1 MSTMTQSPDRDGP
14 LLQLQKVDSSQ
25 AGGGR
30 ELSPVFSALSPAAA
44 VPSLDSQPICIPTPY
59 TELGHDFGAL
69 PFYGSGLVGYG
80 GPPIAD
86 CPPLRQSLSPTLFW
100 PPPAHHHHGHVSP
113 LAVHRPQSR
122 LGPHG
127 QPTHGAWAELT
138 EENRKPLVGKRSLC
152 EERAQ
157 AGGKADMHFC
167 AVCSDYASG
176 YHYGVWSC
184 EGCKAFFKRSI
195 QGHNDYIC
203 PATNQCTIDKNR
215 RKSCQACRLRKC
227 YEVGMMKCGMRRDRS
242 TYNRSAGGQP
252 RRVPRL
258 VTRQP
263 SSNGPRRGLA
273 AEEEEV
279 VNGGLHHHTAAM
291 AVARDRSDGTL
302 TPEQLIGRILEAE
315 PPNIYLM
322 KDMKKPFTEAN
333 VMMSLTNLADK
344 ELVHMITWAKKI
356 PGFVE
361 LGLLDQVHLLECCW
375 LEVLMLGLMWR
386 SVDHPGKLIFSPDLV
401 LTRDDSSCVQGF
413 MEIFDMLLAATARF
427 RDLRLQKEEYV
438 CLKAMILLNSNMC
451 LSASDGGDG
460 EEFQSHSKLL
470 QLLDGVTDA
479 LVWAIAKGGGS
490 FQQQSTRLAHL
501 LMLLS
506 HIRHLSNKGMDHLH
520 CMKMKKM
527 VPVYDLLLE
536 MLDAHVMHSSRLPV
550 PLAPTPLT
558 RDPPRTPGPL
568 SCPRTLWPHPGVED
582 YRDPSEF
589 ALKSDLS

>member
-1 MSTMTQSPDRDGP
+1 MTQSPDRDGP

-25 AGGGR
+25 AGAR
-30 ELSPVFSALSPAAA
+30 ELSPIFSGPPPAAL
-44 VPSLDSQPICIPTPY
+44 PSLDSQPICIPSPY

-80 GPPIAD
+80 GPSIAD
-86 CPPLRQSLSPTLFW
+86 CPPMRQSLSPTLFW
-100 PPPAHHHHGHVSP
+100 SPSTHHGHVSP
-113 LAVHRPQSR
+113 LPVHRPQSR
-122 LGPHG
+122 LGQHG
-127 QPTHGAWAELT
+127 GPTHGAWAELT
-138 EENRKPLVGKRSLC
+138 EENRKPVGKRGLC
-152 EERAQ
+152 EDRAQ

-227 YEVGMMKCGMRRDRS
+227 YEVGMMKCG
-242 TYNRSAGGQP
+242 
-252 RRVPRL
+252 
-258 VTRQP
+258 
-263 SSNGPRRGLA
+263 
-273 AEEEEV
+273 
-279 VNGGLHHHTAAM
+279 
-291 AVARDRSDGTL
+291 
-302 TPEQLIGRILEAE
+302 
-315 PPNIYLM
+315 
-322 KDMKKPFTEAN
+322 
-333 VMMSLTNLADK
+333 
-344 ELVHMITWAKKI
+344 
-356 PGFVE
+356 FVE

-386 SVDHPGKLIFSPDLV
+386 SVDQPGKLIFSPDLV

-427 RDLRLQKEEYV
+427 RELRLQKEEYV

-550 PLAPTPLT
+550 PLAQDPPAPLT
-558 RDPPRTPGPL
+558 RNPIRPPGPL
-568 SCPRTLWPHPGVED
+568 SCPRTHWPHPGVGD

-589 ALKSDLS
+589 ALKTDLS